1 MTWLIFY
8 SLQIISDEL
17 NMTMEA
23 LEEKVDEQQDKLS
36 SATALHSQ
44 QLQSQSTLLGD
55 FRQRIESL
63 EAEVKTQHDA
73 LLHCTECFKTTTTA
87 ASTTTTEATT
97 TTTIIKDGTVR
108 LVGGG
113 NQYEGRVEVSYNGEY
128 GTVCDDGW
136 ADSEAQVVCRMLG
149 YTGGTGYH
157 GQGSPS
163 SYGPQHNYGAGT
175 GEILLT
181 SVDCRGDEGSLF
193 SCRHPGIGAYNCD
206 HREDAGVRC
215 DP

>member
-17 NMTMEA
+17 NMTIEA
-23 LEEKVDEQQDKLS
+23 LEEKVDEQEDKLS

-44 QLQSQSTLLGD
+44 QLQSQSTLLED

-63 EAEVKTQHDA
+63 EAEVKAQHGA
-73 LLHCTECFKTTTTA
+73 LLHR
-87 ASTTTTEATT
+87 
-97 TTTIIKDGTVR
+97 IIKDGTVR

-128 GTVCDDGW
+128 GTVCDDYW
-136 ADSEAQVVCRMLG
+136 DDSEAQVVCRMLG

-193 SCRHPGIGAYNCD
+193 SCRHPGIGVYNCD